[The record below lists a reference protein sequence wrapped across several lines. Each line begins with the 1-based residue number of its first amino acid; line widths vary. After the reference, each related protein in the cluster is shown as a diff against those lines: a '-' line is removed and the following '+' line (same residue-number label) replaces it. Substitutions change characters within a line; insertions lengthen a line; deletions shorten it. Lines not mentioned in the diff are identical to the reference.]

1 MSNIS
6 PSYLTERRQVL
17 GARLKDLRE
26 RGGLE
31 LKEVAD
37 HAGISDNTLWRIESG
52 KYSPSTDLLEK
63 ILMVLDA
70 TLTIER

>member
-1 MSNIS
+1 MNLS

-26 RGGLE
+26 RAGILRDE
-31 LKEVAD
+31 LAGMI
-37 HAGISDNTLWRIESG
+37 GISDNTLWRIESG

>member
-26 RGGLE
+26 RAGILRDE
-31 LKEVAD
+31 LAGMI
-37 HAGISDNTLWRIESG
+37 GISDNTLWRIESG
-52 KYSPSTDLLEK
+52 KYSPNTDLLEK
-63 ILMVLDA
+63 ILMVLDCQ
-70 TLTIER
+70 LIIER